1 MFLSVEIKG
10 LNMDFFFSKADIWI
24 LSMGSASADLTNCDL
39 KVFPP

>member
-10 LNMDFFFSKADIWI
+10 LNMDFFSKADIWI

-39 KVFPP
+39 KVFLP